1 MPAFIIHSRPLVF
14 IASFLYIEAKVA
26 RISAVTNI
34 IFIYKRFSVRP
45 AIAFFQFPLRD
56 YIYGHIL
63 TRLKFLINIGLV
75 E

>member
-1 MPAFIIHSRPLVF
+1 MSAFIIHSRPLVF
-14 IASFLYIEAKVA
+14 IASFRYIEAKVA

-56 YIYGHIL
+56 YLYGHIL
-63 TRLKFLINIGLV
+63 TWLKFLINIGLV